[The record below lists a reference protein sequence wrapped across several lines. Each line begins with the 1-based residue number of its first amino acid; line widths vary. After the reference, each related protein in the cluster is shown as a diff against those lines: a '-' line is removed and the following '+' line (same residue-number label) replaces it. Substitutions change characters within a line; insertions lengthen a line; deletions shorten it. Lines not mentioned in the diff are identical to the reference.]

1 MRIWK
6 QARLH
11 TMLKKG
17 KTARRFRILLM
28 VSTLILTAF
37 PSGPPPIRRIALK
50 RDRNYAKR
58 ATERKDGKQT

>member
-37 PSGPPPIRRIALK
+37 PSGFPSGPPPIRRYRLK
-50 RDRNYAKR
+50 KR
-58 ATERKDGKQT
+58 SELR